1 MKKIIDGKTY
11 NTGTAKVVSVWCNE
25 KYGNM
30 SYLEETLYKKK
41 TGEYFLYGISGAN
54 GKYAESIGCNS
65 WSGGA
70 AFIPYTEDQAKE
82 WLVSKSNNESFDML
96 SGNSIKSVIDLAN
109 TIMDL
114 CKDY

>member
-11 NTGTAKVVSVWCNE
+11 NTETAKVVSVWCNGE
-25 KYGNM
+25 YGNM
-30 SYLEETLYKKK
+30 SYVEETSYKKK

-70 AFIPYTEDQAKE
+70 AFVPYTEDQAKE
-82 WLVSKSNNESFDML
+82 WLEEHGTAEEYIGEF
-96 SGNSIKSVIDLAN
+96 GEQEE
-109 TIMDL
+109 
-114 CKDY
+114 